1 MDAIGNALGGEKG
14 KADILESVKDKVS
27 EGLADSGGGGGAG
40 GAGAGGAQATG
51 EKGGVDTE
59 KLKTAA
65 TAYAKGEGD
74 AEAVKKAATET
85 ATDYAQSLMGGTE
98 AKK

>member
-51 EKGGVDTE
+51 EKGGV
-59 KLKTAA
+59 
-65 TAYAKGEGD
+65 
-74 AEAVKKAATET
+74 V
-85 ATDYAQSLMGGTE
+85 S
-98 AKK
+98 